1 MQEGKLMIMKV
12 NAVRSCDAILAN
24 VTNFLM
30 QTDQA
35 AALRTFLR
43 RTTGN

>member
-1 MQEGKLMIMKV
+1 MKGNV
-12 NAVRSCDAILAN
+12 SRSCDAILAN

-35 AALRTFLR
+35 ASLRTFLR

>member
-1 MQEGKLMIMKV
+1 MKANV
-12 NAVRSCDAILAN
+12 SRSCDAILAN

-35 AALRTFLR
+35 APLRTFLR

>member
-1 MQEGKLMIMKV
+1 MKA

-30 QTDQA
+30 QTDQTA
-35 AALRTFLR
+35 PLCTILR